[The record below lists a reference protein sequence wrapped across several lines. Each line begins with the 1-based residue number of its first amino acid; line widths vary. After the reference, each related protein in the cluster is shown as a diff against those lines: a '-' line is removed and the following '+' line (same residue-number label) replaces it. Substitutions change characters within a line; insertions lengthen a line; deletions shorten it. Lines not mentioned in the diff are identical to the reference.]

1 MDQINFAL
9 SRVEGNFHTW
19 REQGRIYIDAEGLY
33 DFDETVEALQ
43 RVFGI
48 VGICPVMK
56 VEDHGLE
63 ELGNEV
69 IDYLA
74 EVYQMEGKTFKVMTR
89 RARKSYPVESME
101 VNAYL
106 GGRILDAFPGAS
118 VDVHHPEL
126 MIHVEIREKI
136 YIYSK
141 IIPGPGGCRWEQTAK
156 PCCCSR
162 EESTARWQA
171 I

>member
-9 SRVEGNFHTW
+9 SRV
-19 REQGRIYIDAEGLY
+19 RETFIPGGSREESILTRKGSTILTRQWKRCK
-33 DFDETVEALQ
+33 

-56 VEDHGLE
+56 VEEHGLE

-126 MIHVEIREKI
+126 MIHVEIRGKNL
-136 YIYSK
+136 
-141 IIPGPGGCRWEQTAK
+141 
-156 PCCCSR
+156 
-162 EESTARWQA
+162 
-171 I
+171 